1 MNKKNLAILV
11 AVAVVLA
18 AAARFLGGS
27 SRSSAPKL
35 GGRKIL
41 PDVSLADVSRVEAG
55 SVALAA
61 TDAGWVV
68 ESMQGYPADRAKI
81 VENLRRL
88 LDIKVGQVA
97 RGRALSQKTEVSLKD
112 AEGRVLASV
121 VLGDK
126 HPKWGF
132 GRYVEF
138 EGETVLVADALD
150 AFDGD
155 PKRWCETKI
164 ADTPWISFSSLAAQD
179 TPDDATGFSTG
190 VVAHVTIA
198 GDTNRV
204 STVGNPLPD
213 GSGRYFR
220 LEGQPW
226 IFVVPSYSVERLLPK
241 PEAPEPEP
249 APESE
254 PAPDPAPAPAPE
266 PPAPSPE
273 PEAPSPEPEA
283 PAPLAAVP

>member
-1 MNKKNLAILV
+1 M
-11 AVAVVLA
+11 
-18 AAARFLGGS
+18 
-27 SRSSAPKL
+27 
-35 GGRKIL
+35 
-41 PDVSLADVSRVEAG
+41 
-55 SVALAA
+55 
-61 TDAGWVV
+61 
-68 ESMQGYPADRAKI
+68 
-81 VENLRRL
+81 
-88 LDIKVGQVA
+88 
-97 RGRALSQKTEVSLKD
+97 
-112 AEGRVLASV
+112 
-121 VLGDK
+121 
-126 HPKWGF
+126 
-132 GRYVEF
+132 
-138 EGETVLVADALD
+138 
-150 AFDGD
+150 
-155 PKRWCETKI
+155 
-164 ADTPWISFSSLAAQD
+164 
-179 TPDDATGFSTG
+179 
-190 VVAHVTIA
+190 TIA

-204 STVGNPLPD
+204 ATVGNPLPD

>member
-18 AAARFLGGS
+18 AAARLLGGA
-27 SRSSAPKL
+27 SRPSAPKL

-97 RGRALSQKTEVSLKD
+97 RGRTLSQKTEVSLQD
-112 AEGRVLASV
+112 SGGRVLASV
-121 VLGDK
+121 VLGEK

-138 EGETVLVADALD
+138 EGETVLVSDALD

-155 PKRWCETKI
+155 PKRWCDAKI
-164 ADTPWISFSSLAAQD
+164 VDTPWISFTALAAQD
-179 TPDDATGFSTG
+179 TPEETTGFATG

-204 STVGNPLPD
+204 ATVGNSLPD

-220 LEGQPW
+220 LEGEPW

-249 APESE
+249 ESE
-254 PAPDPAPAPAPE
+254 PAPKSAPAPAPE

-273 PEAPSPEPEA
+273 PEAP
-283 PAPLAAVP
+283 APLEAVP